1 MTEQVTGYN
10 GKFPTIL
17 RELLECHPKTGGKT
31 TLKALGEYVGI
42 RQQTISLYKNGTTQP
57 TPENLVKIAE
67 YFNVSVDYLLTGI
80 SSENKD
86 MHEELGLSEDA
97 IALMKYA
104 KDTGEFNG
112 ATPLI
117 KLLDSLLSDK
127 DFYEFLE
134 ELDLKAEQVRSVLNG
149 KFDKSNA
156 GNLDIEGYFI
166 WDLQKFVEEFILKE
180 LQKHGLQIEDNVVSE
195 E

>member
-1 MTEQVTGYN
+1 MAEQVTGYN

-86 MHEELGLSEDA
+86 MHEELGLSEEA
-97 IALMKYA
+97 ITLMKYA
-104 KDTGEFNG
+104 KDTKGFNG

-180 LQKHGLQIEDNVVSE
+180 LQKHGLQIQDNVVSE

>member
-1 MTEQVTGYN
+1 MAEQVTGYN

-17 RELLECHPKTGGKT
+17 RELLECHPKTGVKT

-80 SSENKD
+80 SSANKD

-97 IALMKYA
+97 ITLMKYA
-104 KDTGEFNG
+104 KDTEGFNG
-112 ATPLI
+112 AAPLI

-180 LQKHGLQIEDNVVSE
+180 LQKYGLQIEDNVVSE

>member
-1 MTEQVTGYN
+1 MAEQVTGYN

-17 RELLECHPKTGGKT
+17 RELLECHPKTGEKT

-97 IALMKYA
+97 ITLMKYA
-104 KDTGEFNG
+104 KDTEGFNG
-112 ATPLI
+112 AAPLI

-180 LQKHGLQIEDNVVSE
+180 LQKYGLQIEDNVVSE

>member
-1 MTEQVTGYN
+1 MAEQVTGYN

-17 RELLECHPKTGGKT
+17 RELLECHPKNGGKT

-42 RQQTISLYKNGTTQP
+42 RQQTISLYKNGATQP

-97 IALMKYA
+97 ITLMKYA
-104 KDTGEFNG
+104 KDTEGFNG

-117 KLLDSLLSDK
+117 KLLNSLLSDK

-180 LQKHGLQIEDNVVSE
+180 LQKHGLQIQDNVVSE